1 VKLTGLYLVLLG
13 VIVGTGIGLFAGKLV
28 FTQQAKVSVK
38 SATGFRNKESKE
50 IPLKVKESAKSNTE
64 EIKKQARQDVEK
76 TLEEIDRR
84 VRSSIPDSMPLD
96 SGVPVPKKLNEFD
109 SSSDSLTHM
118 EDSPI
123 VILSDE
129 ITVRS
134 EKLLGEVYAEIIGL
148 EDHNNQNDS
157 LSYPDSLYQEVSD
170 IRTNERTKYKI
181 QFWESPVNYSGYK
194 MANNN
199 VVVYGLEPAD
209 SLRIIKWSD
218 EMFLDYQGTY
228 YHLNETY
235 DYKPLSLVTEEHL
248 IIFLNE
254 SGN

>member
-1 VKLTGLYLVLLG
+1 M
-13 VIVGTGIGLFAGKLV
+13 
-28 FTQQAKVSVK
+28 
-38 SATGFRNKESKE
+38 N
-50 IPLKVKESAKSNTE
+50 
-64 EIKKQARQDVEK
+64 
-76 TLEEIDRR
+76 
-84 VRSSIPDSMPLD
+84 
-96 SGVPVPKKLNEFD
+96 FD